1 MNRTAVFASL
11 VVIVA
16 SAASATAQTTSPYAG
31 QQQRTI
37 KALSD
42 QEIGDLLEGRGMGL
56 AKAGELNSYPG
67 PLHVL
72 QLAEQLELSDPQRA
86 ATNLLYSKMRERST
100 AAGKTVFR
108 KRSASA
114 NVTDRKR
121 DGGLCPRTRL
131 WTRVAWADDVIGH
144 GLRR

>member
-1 MNRTAVFASL
+1 MIAAQPKETIMNRTALFASL

-16 SAASATAQTTSPYAG
+16 STANATAQTASPYAG

-72 QLAEQLELSDPQRA
+72 QLAEQIGLSDAQRV
-86 ATNLLYSKMRERST
+86 ATESLYAKMRERAVSIGRQIIEAERT
-100 AAGKTVFR
+100 L
-108 KRSASA
+108 
-114 NVTDRKR
+114 DREF
-121 DGGLCPRTRL
+121 
-131 WTRVAWADDVIGH
+131 AD
-144 GLRR
+144 